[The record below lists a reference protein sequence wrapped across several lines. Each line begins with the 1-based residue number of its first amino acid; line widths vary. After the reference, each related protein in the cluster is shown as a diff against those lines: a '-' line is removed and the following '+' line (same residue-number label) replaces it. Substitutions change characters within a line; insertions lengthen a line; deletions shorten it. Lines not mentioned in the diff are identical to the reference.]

1 MNSRCFLELNELIAR
16 VEDAGITVS
25 WVKLQRCNAGWDA
38 STRTIWLRESLFATP
53 RRAVSVL
60 AHEFGHFLLGH
71 DGPQSPGEE
80 ARADMVAAGILIDPA
95 DYAHAERIFDGD
107 AHLIAR
113 DLGVTVSLVR
123 AFQGTLV
130 PVVCL

>member
-1 MNSRCFLELNELIAR
+1 MELHELIAR

-38 STRTIWLRESLFATP
+38 STRTIWMRTDLYATP
-53 RRAVSVL
+53 RRALSVL
-60 AHEFGHFLLGH
+60 AHEFAHYLLRH

-80 ARADMVAAGILIDPA
+80 ARADVVAAGVLIDPA
-95 DYAHAERIFDGD
+95 DYAHAERVYDGD
-107 AHLIAR
+107 PYLIAQ

-123 AFQGTLV
+123 AFQGSLARV
-130 PVVCL
+130 A